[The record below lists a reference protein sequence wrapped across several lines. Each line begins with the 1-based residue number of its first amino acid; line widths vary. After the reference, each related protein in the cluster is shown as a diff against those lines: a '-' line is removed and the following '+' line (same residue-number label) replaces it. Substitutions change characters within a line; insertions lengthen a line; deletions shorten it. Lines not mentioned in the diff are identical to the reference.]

1 MRLCACACVFVH
13 VLLARRGSVC
23 AYACVRACVR
33 AFQMDESIWV
43 SSGEAFVREADKCPE
58 RPEAIGQ
65 AQNKLRRA
73 MQQRAIARSALLK
86 QRASV
91 SDELWR
97 LAADDSDKM
106 WVPLPHEQESAFV
119 DATRCRRWSA
129 MSQEEALN
137 MTLRASAS
145 LALAPREYHGWFSEL
160 LRIAEDRISRHM
172 TIDPLS
178 PMWCA
183 WSVLIS
189 LVANVG
195 LFFLLYQISFQPW
208 NRLWNQI
215 FSATIEALWIVDILM
230 QVHRDH
236 RGRLDRLHMSG
247 TFVQMAAGEVTS
259 TGMVIITNIRASLTR

>member
-1 MRLCACACVFVH
+1 
-13 VLLARRGSVC
+13 
-23 AYACVRACVR
+23 
-33 AFQMDESIWV
+33 MDESIWV

-106 WVPLPHEQESAFV
+106 WIPLPHELESAFV